1 MAKSKLP
8 SYQVAFDEIAPYRLS
23 EEANPDRCQKCQS
36 MIWRLICRTGFE
48 TKLDP
53 ERLNLLEATE
63 RFIAGDRVFE
73 ISRSGKS
80 FAAQMLTQGR
90 ILHPKARLI
99 LAEHKCQPSR
109 QITELPD
116 YWRKPDVSDLR

>member
-23 EEANPDRCQKCQS
+23 EEANPDRCHRCHS

-53 ERLNLLEATE
+53 ERLNLLEATQ
-63 RFIAGDRVFE
+63 IVVNGNHVFE
-73 ISRSGKS
+73 IFRSGKS
-80 FAAQMLTQGR
+80 FEAQMLTRTR
-90 ILHPKARLI
+90 ILRSKARLI
-99 LAEHKCQPSR
+99 LAEHRCQPSR
-109 QITELPD
+109 QNTELPD
-116 YWRKPDVSDLR
+116 YWRNPDVSDLR

>member
-1 MAKSKLP
+1 MAISKLP
-8 SYQVAFDEIAPYRLS
+8 SYQVAFDEIDPYKLS
-23 EEANPDRCQKCQS
+23 EEANPDRCHRCHSKL
-36 MIWRLICRTGFE
+36 WRLICRTGFE

-63 RFIAGDRVFE
+63 KFVAGDRVFE
-73 ISRSGKS
+73 IVKSGKS
-80 FAAQMLTQGR
+80 FMAEMLTR
-90 ILHPKARLI
+90 NSILHAKPRII
-99 LAEHKCQPSR
+99 LAEHKCQPNR

>member
-8 SYQVAFDEIAPYRLS
+8 SYQVAFDEIAPYKLS
-23 EEANPDRCQKCQS
+23 DEANPDRCHKCHS

-63 RFIAGDRVFE
+63 RFLAKDHVFG
-73 ISRSGKS
+73 ITRSGQS
-80 FAAQMLTQGR
+80 FVAQMLTR
-90 ILHPKARLI
+90 NSILHPKPRLI
-99 LAEHKCQPSR
+99 LAEHKCQPNR
-109 QITELPD
+109 QHTQLPD